1 MSPLFL
7 LKILKVPKNRFS
19 TCSSSYNNTG
29 NIYIKSTK
37 NNVFCSLLDLNDNK
51 IKVSC
56 SLRVVKYDNEFN
68 ERVNLFKHGILL
80 GQIFGNKVSALGYKK
95 IFIYLD
101 SGINKGRKGVLKGL
115 SQNLFKISFIQL
127 SKNYPHNGCR
137 PPKRRRV

>member
-1 MSPLFL
+1 M
-7 LKILKVPKNRFS
+7 
-19 TCSSSYNNTG
+19 
-29 NIYIKSTK
+29 
-37 NNVFCSLLDLNDNK
+37 
-51 IKVSC
+51 
-56 SLRVVKYDNEFN
+56 
-68 ERVNLFKHGILL
+68 

-137 PPKRRRV
+137 PSKKARKKLRTKHKN